1 MRGLD
6 VSREYYKTYGA
17 SMIHRDFPELE
28 GIIACGIAG
37 DGSECFG
44 YDDRISR
51 DHDHEPGFCMFI
63 PDGDIIDSRTE
74 FRLERAYASLPKEF
88 MGLKRQNIAPV
99 GGKRHGVIRIGDF
112 FEPRTGLRGP
122 FENDMQWL
130 LVPDFYLATAVNGE
144 IFRDDLGM
152 FTEMRNQLANMPDS
166 VRKKKLAGVLM
177 IMAQSGQYNYRRCL
191 QHGETGAAQLAVAEF
206 VRHTMQ
212 AVFLLNRKYR
222 PFYKWAFRAMREL
235 PLLGTLSEPLE
246 YLLTTENAD
255 DIAKAKAEIIEDIS
269 ILIIDEAKKQK
280 LSSATGY
287 ELETHAYS
295 VNDAIT
301 DPQIRNLHVMYA
313 VN

>member
-1 MRGLD
+1 
-6 VSREYYKTYGA
+6 
-17 SMIHRDFPELE
+17 
-28 GIIACGIAG
+28 
-37 DGSECFG
+37 
-44 YDDRISR
+44 
-51 DHDHEPGFCMFI
+51 
-63 PDGDIIDSRTE
+63 
-74 FRLERAYASLPKEF
+74 
-88 MGLKRQNIAPV
+88 
-99 GGKRHGVIRIGDF
+99 
-112 FEPRTGLRGP
+112 
-122 FENDMQWL
+122 
-130 LVPDFYLATAVNGE
+130 
-144 IFRDDLGM
+144 
-152 FTEMRNQLANMPDS
+152 
-166 VRKKKLAGVLM
+166 M